1 MIKVLIADEQKI
13 HREGMLS
20 ILSNDPEINVVGEAS
35 NGKEI
40 VSFLSSQ
47 KADVVILDV
56 NMPEMN
62 GLETTK
68 YLKEHFPEIKVLVL
82 TRLEHEHYVSQ
93 FFESG
98 AKAYLIRNIDKAT
111 LVNTIKKIH
120 MGDTFLSPEITQTI
134 VKNLKD
140 NAQGLKNGIPL
151 TKREIEV
158 LYLIAEGLTNQEIAD
173 KFSTS
178 RRTIESHRKNLIE
191 KTGVK
196 NTASLIKYAFTNGL
210 MK

>member
-13 HREGMLS
+13 HREGLYS
-20 ILSNDPEINVVGEAS
+20 LLNNDPEISVVGEAC
-35 NGKEI
+35 NGREI
-40 VSFLSSQ
+40 ITFLSTQ

-56 NMPEMN
+56 NMPQMN
-62 GLETTK
+62 GLETTR
-68 YLKEHFPEIKVLVL
+68 YIKENFSDVKVLVL

-93 FFESG
+93 FFENG
-98 AKAYLIRNIDKAT
+98 AKAYLIRNTDKAT
-111 LVNTIKKIH
+111 LLNTIKKIH
-120 MGDTFLSPEITQTI
+120 TGDTYLSPEITQAI

-158 LYLIAEGLTNQEIAD
+158 LHLIAEGLTNQEIAD